1 MYIEY
6 HINNYQSNLML
17 RLEHSVSGD
26 KSVNSAEAKCVGL
39 YLIAMP
45 RTAKFIDKVS
55 VLIPKKKKKWWRTMI
70 KVNIMID
77 KISLSS
83 KINYRNG
90 SQ

>member
-1 MYIEY
+1 MYVEY

-17 RLEHSVSGD
+17 RLEHSVSGN

-55 VLIPKKKKKWWRTMI
+55 VLIPKKKKK
-70 KVNIMID
+70 KVEND
-77 KISLSS
+77 DQS
-83 KINYRNG
+83 KHND
-90 SQ
+90 